1 MRQEKVL
8 FPNL

>member
-8 FPNL
+8 Y